1 VTLYAPTL
9 SRALVPVTVGAL
21 VMLALVAFGAL
32 RDPTGI
38 ALDLPLFSGPLA
50 AKVWLATGGF
60 VLAIGQLFSAL
71 VMFGKVPGVAAPPW
85 IGTAHRW
92 LGRVAFLL
100 VVPVAV
106 HCLYAVG
113 FESIDAR
120 TLAHSVVGC
129 FFFGAFT
136 VKMLVLPRRGVPG
149 WVLPLAGGL
158 VFTALLVLWL
168 TSSLW
173 FFTTIGIRI

>member
-1 VTLYAPTL
+1 VTLYAPAL
-9 SRALVPVTVGAL
+9 SRALVPVAVGVL
-21 VMLALVAFGAL
+21 VTLTLVAFGTL
-32 RDPTGI
+32 HDPAGI
-38 ALDLPLFSGPLA
+38 DVNLPVFSGPLP

-60 VLAIGQLFSAL
+60 VLALGQLFSAL
-71 VMFGKVPGVAAPPW
+71 VMFGKVPRITAPPW

-92 LGRVAFLL
+92 LGRLAFLL

-113 FESIDAR
+113 FQSFDAR
-120 TLAHSVVGC
+120 TLAHSIVGC

-136 VKMLVLPRRGVPG
+136 VKMLVLPRRGVPS

-158 VFTALLVLWL
+158 VFTALVVLWL

-173 FFTTIGIRI
+173 FFTTVGIKI